1 MHITNTL
8 IYTAYASQPNSL
20 SHLVI
25 LTGQLLNLR
34 CFDEESNRWR
44 LAYPE
49 KARQRAFPYSRNSL
63 LKQTYNTLTVHPFVR
78 NSSVNVDNS
87 IRTTGVTVQIACLR
101 LRDTLKSESNLY
113 KSMIGRL
120 PTSKEMKQRN
130 NGKV

>member
-1 MHITNTL
+1 M
-8 IYTAYASQPNSL
+8 
-20 SHLVI
+20 I

-34 CFDEESNRWR
+34 CFEEESNRWR

-49 KARQRAFPYSRNSL
+49 QARQRAFPYSRNSL

-130 NGKV
+130 NGKVENMFFF